1 MTCEARGTPPT
12 FQRGGT
18 HEPSTDLRRRRWHFR
33 RREPRHRPEQRRR
46 ITGATAV
53 DRVDRIDTLTNLAH
67 LDFLTDTVTPP
78 SQPGHTTYRLDS
90 EPAVGVLWVYANH
103 LDNGTYERT
112 GGGAYDA
119 VHNTYGQ
126 GAFDADDLARAA
138 VVYLRHWT
146 QFGDPHSR
154 GAAYQLLR
162 GLTYLQTATGPNA
175 GNVVLWMQP
184 DGSLNP
190 SPTPADTPNPSDSGA
205 AYWLARTIWAL
216 GEGYSDLR
224 DTDPNFASF
233 LKDRLDLAIGALNRE
248 VLIQYGHYQLVDGV
262 RMPAWLVTGG
272 ADASSEAVLRPG
284 RLRPRR
290 WRRNGPHCAGPTGQ
304 RNRRNG
310 FRNGR
315 HLAVRRDLA
324 RDDNTVD
331 VARLGRANAH
341 SVWPTPPPR
350 STSLNCCVLPL
361 PTRRSSPRIC

>member
-1 MTCEARGTPPT
+1 MNRRLISVAAVGILAAASLAVAPSNAAGSPAAPPSIA
-12 FQRGGT
+12 
-18 HEPSTDLRRRRWHFR
+18 STAS
-33 RREPRHRPEQRRR
+33 
-46 ITGATAV
+46 T
-53 DRVDRIDTLTNLAH
+53 TLTNLAH
-67 LDFLTDTVTPP
+67 LDFLTDTVMPP
-78 SQPGHTTYRLDS
+78 SQPGHTTYRLDR

-119 VHNTYGQ
+119 VHNTCGQ

-162 GLTYLQTATGPNA
+162 GLTYLQTVTGSNA

-224 DTDPNFASF
+224 DTDPSFASF
-233 LKDRLDLAIGALNRE
+233 LKRRLDLAIGALNRE
-248 VLIQYGHYQLVDGV
+248 VLVEYGRYQLVDGV
-262 RMPAWLVTGG
+262 RMPAWLITAG
-272 ADASSEAVLRPG
+272 ADASSEAVLGLAAYVRAG
-284 RLRPRR
+284 GGAAARIALAQLA
-290 WRRNGPHCAGPTGQ
+290 NGIAAMG
-304 RNRRNG
+304 
-310 FRNGR
+310 
-315 HLAVRRDLA
+315 
-324 RDDNTVD
+324 
-331 VARLGRANAH
+331 LGTADT
-341 SVWPTPPPR
+341 WP
-350 STSLNCCVLPL
+350 
-361 PTRRSSPRIC
+361 